1 MEQTGHWDLIV
12 LGAGIAGLN
21 ALSVATDLLGS
32 SGRVLLVDRRPRAG
46 GMWNDT
52 YDYVRLHQPHP
63 FFTAGNI
70 PWIQGHA
77 REHLANRAEVID
89 HMAHCVD
96 VCRTRCHV
104 ETRFGWEYVA
114 HQEDDDRVAVTLR
127 GPDGAIST
135 ATADRLVKAFGYDVH
150 TKPPFE
156 VSSRAVRSISP
167 DDHGMTTGEIA
178 RDSAPAWVVGGG
190 KSGMDAALALIE
202 DQPGRDVRMLVG
214 GGTAFLSRDTWFPTG
229 ARRWLGKR
237 PNQHAIEYTLKF
249 DGTNEAEVQK
259 WLLGASGSGHSPV
272 DEPRDFLLGLMSRA
286 EVETLRR
293 GVGEFAK
300 DHLVDVVDGPDGPL
314 MVLRSG
320 ATRQVSPGTWLVNC
334 TGYLARD
341 EIPYEPYVSPGGRV
355 VSVNPRSALTHLTS
369 FASFFLTHAL
379 MRGLLPL
386 PDLCA
391 VDMVE
396 TTTRAKSAGGAVML
410 TATLHNVSVFFD
422 ALPVSVFTT
431 SKIDFDGWQPPP
443 RVLGGSLR
451 FLATHH
457 RVRARHR
464 AALEAFG
471 RERGVR
477 VGPAPG

>member
-21 ALSVATDLLGS
+21 ALSVATDLLGTN
-32 SGRVLLVDRRPRAG
+32 GRVLIVDRRAQPG
-46 GMWNDT
+46 GMWHDT
-52 YDYVRLHQPHP
+52 YDFVRLHQPHP

-70 PWIQGHA
+70 PWTQGHP
-77 REHLANRAEVID
+77 RDHLANRTEVVD
-89 HMAHCVD
+89 HMAHCLE
-96 VCRTRCHV
+96 VCSARCHV
-104 ETRFGWEYVA
+104 DTGFGTEYLS
-114 HQEDDDRVAVTLR
+114 HEEHDDRVEVTLR
-127 GPDGAIST
+127 HPDGTVST
-135 ATADRLVKAFGYDVH
+135 VTSDRLVKAFGYDVQ

-156 VSSRAVRSISP
+156 VTSDAVRSISP
-167 DDHGMTTGEIA
+167 NDHGMTTGAIA
-178 RDSAPAWVVGGG
+178 QDSAPVWIIGGG
-190 KSGMDAALALIE
+190 KSGMDAALALIQ

-214 GGTAFLSRDTWFPTG
+214 GGTAFISRDAWFPTG
-229 ARRWLGKR
+229 VRRWIGRR
-237 PNQHAIEYTLKF
+237 PNQQAIEYTLKF
-249 DGTNEAEVQK
+249 DGTNEADVQT

-272 DEPRDFLLGLMSRA
+272 DDPRDFLLGLMSKA
-286 EVETLRR
+286 EVDALRR
-293 GVGEFAK
+293 GVAEFSK
-300 DHLVDVVDGPDGPL
+300 DHLVDVVDGPDGPT
-314 MVLRSG
+314 MTLRSG
-320 ATRQVSPGTWLVNC
+320 ATRPVPPGTWLVNC

-355 VSVNPRSALTHLTS
+355 VSINPRSALTHLTS

-391 VDMVE
+391 VDMVA
-396 TTTRAKSAGGAVML
+396 TTTKAKSAGGAVML

-443 RVLGGSLR
+443 RVLAGSLR

-457 RVRARHR
+457 RIRARHR

-477 VGPAPG
+477 VGPASG